1 MPRPPDPPPPE
12 SSQRAQL
19 LATEHW
25 GLLAARSTAQSEVL
39 TRITIFL
46 TLFSAGLVSIALIG
60 QATDFSGMF
69 GAFAISVLVV
79 VVVIG
84 QLTQVRVMNVGIE
97 DLGYVLAMNRMRAA
111 YVELDPGIEPYL
123 MASAHDDRAGSGR
136 TYDFFGTRSMAS
148 HLMGSSMV
156 LILVVNAILLGLLTA
171 AIALTAGA
179 PGWLTV
185 VLGAVVAV
193 AASVVGSML
202 GQRLY
207 LAQWRAYRPLRP
219 TPAVSGESDRGEGD
233 GRHRGDD
240 GGPGATRRSRR
251 P

>member
-1 MPRPPDPPPPE
+1 MSRPPVPPPPA
-12 SSQRAQL
+12 SSPRAQL

-60 QATDFSGMF
+60 QATDFDGTF
-69 GAFAISVLVV
+69 GPFAVAVLVL

-111 YVELDPGIEPYL
+111 YIELDPGIEPYL
-123 MASAHDDRAGSGR
+123 MASAHDDQAGSVR

-148 HLMGSSMV
+148 HLLGSSMV
-156 LILVVNAILLGLLTA
+156 LILVVNAILLGLLTS
-171 AIALTAGA
+171 AIALTAAA
-179 PGWLTV
+179 PAWLVV

-193 AASVVGSML
+193 AFSIAGSVR

-207 LAQWRAYRPLRP
+207 LSQWRTYQPINP
-219 TPAVSGESDRGEGD
+219 TPQGTEPAAQARAV
-233 GRHRGDD
+233 
-240 GGPGATRRSRR
+240 GATRRSRR

>member
-1 MPRPPDPPPPE
+1 MARPPDPPPPA
-12 SSQRAQL
+12 SSPRAQL

-46 TLFSAGLVSIALIG
+46 TLFSAGLVSIALLG
-60 QATDFSGMF
+60 QATGFDGMF

-123 MASAHDDRAGSGR
+123 MASAHDDQAGSVR

-156 LILVVNAILLGLLTA
+156 LILVVNAILLGLLTS

-185 VLGAVVAV
+185 TLGAVVAIV
-193 AASVVGSML
+193 ASITGSML

-207 LAQWRAYRPLRP
+207 MKQWRTYRAIRP
-219 TPAVSGESDRGEGD
+219 TPTVSSEPAP
-233 GRHRGDD
+233 
-240 GGPGATRRSRR
+240 GPAAPEPRA
-251 P
+251 